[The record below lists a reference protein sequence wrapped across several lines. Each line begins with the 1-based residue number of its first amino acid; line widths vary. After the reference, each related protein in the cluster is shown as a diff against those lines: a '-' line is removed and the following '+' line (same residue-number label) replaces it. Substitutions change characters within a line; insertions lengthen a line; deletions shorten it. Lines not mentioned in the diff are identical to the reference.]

1 MFSLFQGRIAAIRL
15 NGPRVMLRPPARGD
29 ADAWSALRKT
39 SREFLQPWEP
49 TWPADGASRTAFHRR
64 RAQILSEWRNG
75 SGNGFFVFRR
85 DGAAL
90 LGGLTLSNLRRGVAD
105 TASLGYW
112 IGAPHARRGYMTEAM
127 ACALDYAFGALR
139 LHRVEAA
146 CIPENAASRAL
157 LLKCGFHEE
166 GLARGYL
173 KIDGR
178 WRDHVTFAVL
188 REDERP
194 RADNSG
200 VSGVT

>member
-1 MFSLFQGRIAAIRL
+1 MFSLFQDRIAAIRL
-15 NGPRVMLRPPARGD
+15 KGPRVMLRPPRRGD
-29 ADAWSALRKT
+29 ANAWSALRGE

-49 TWPADGASRTAFHRR
+49 AWPADGASRSAFHRR
-64 RAQILSEWRNG
+64 RAQILGEWRNG

-85 DGAAL
+85 DDAAL
-90 LGGLTLSNLRRGVAD
+90 LGGVTLSNLRRGVAD
-105 TASLGYW
+105 AASLGYW
-112 IGAPHARRGYMTEAM
+112 IGAPHARQGYTTEAV
-127 ACALDYAFGALR
+127 ACAVDYAFATLR

-146 CIPENAASRAL
+146 CIPENTASRAL

-188 REDERP
+188 CDDERP
-194 RADNSG
+194 RADSSG
-200 VSGVT
+200 VPGVT